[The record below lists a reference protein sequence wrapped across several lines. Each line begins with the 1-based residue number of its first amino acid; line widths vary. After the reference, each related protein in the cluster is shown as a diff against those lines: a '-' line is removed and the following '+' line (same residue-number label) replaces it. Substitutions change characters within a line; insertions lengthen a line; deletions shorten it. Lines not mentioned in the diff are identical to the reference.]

1 MADLKK
7 ELQEKISRMSDDQ
20 LLNMIQVDFADY
32 RQDALDFARTELLAR
47 GINPDDGDDEE
58 AVELAESTA
67 PDPSEY
73 SYEAIQRA
81 RQMLAQ
87 RDMELARAAHTIL
100 QKQSGVEPDD
110 ELEEEEIVERDS
122 SHAQER
128 EVTCISCDAACRY
141 GILQAEGTLTITF
154 PDNNEQ
160 KYIDAYACP
169 NCGRVQ
175 LLMDLE
181 G

>member
-7 ELQEKISRMSDDQ
+7 ELQEKISRMSDDE
-20 LLNMIQVDFADY
+20 LLNMIEVDFADY
-32 RQDALDFARTELLAR
+32 RQDALDFARAELTAR
-47 GINPDDGDDEE
+47 GINLDEE
-58 AVELAESTA
+58 ADEEAAELVEDSG
-67 PDPSEY
+67 PDLSEY

-87 RDMELARAAHTIL
+87 RDRQLAMAAHAIQ
-100 QKQSGVEPDD
+100 QKQSGAESDADD
-110 ELEEEEIVERDS
+110 QEEEFVERDT

-128 EVTCISCDAACRY
+128 EVTCVSCDSVCRY
-141 GILQAEGTLTITF
+141 GILQAESTLAITF

-160 KYIDAYACP
+160 KYVDAYVCP
-169 NCGRVQ
+169 KCGRVQ
-175 LLMDLE
+175 LLIDSE